1 MSKAFTEIRRKNMK
15 INDIKDIKKANQR
28 LLNLILNE
36 EISDS
41 QARLVISCLTLQK
54 DILKTCDYEDRIN
67 ELEALLE
74 QIRGEEYGE

>member
-1 MSKAFTEIRRKNMK
+1 MK